1 MLPTLSLSLSED
13 TLQIQ
18 VLEKASSDLKS
29 HSPQCCTC
37 VSVNCEDQQDYGWS
51 LQLQILDH
59 SSLDAPHHSIGTRS
73 AQNSHPAFTP
83 SESEVLFLLLR
94 GHKDNGHPHPHWL
107 WFNNLTLTWT
117 HFLLKMKTSASVIAC
132 SSNACTG
139 ETKVGGSLQIKRFS
153 DSLNICIF
161 RLFCQKHAP
170 EGQEPTQRGEFP
182 KWA

>member
-1 MLPTLSLSLSED
+1 MLLGRALGNWRTLGLIRAKTKASLGREVPYSSSLLFSSLLCCLLSLSLSED

-107 WFNNLTLTWT
+107 WFNNLTLT
-117 HFLLKMKTSASVIAC
+117 
-132 SSNACTG
+132 
-139 ETKVGGSLQIKRFS
+139 
-153 DSLNICIF
+153 
-161 RLFCQKHAP
+161 
-170 EGQEPTQRGEFP
+170 
-182 KWA
+182 